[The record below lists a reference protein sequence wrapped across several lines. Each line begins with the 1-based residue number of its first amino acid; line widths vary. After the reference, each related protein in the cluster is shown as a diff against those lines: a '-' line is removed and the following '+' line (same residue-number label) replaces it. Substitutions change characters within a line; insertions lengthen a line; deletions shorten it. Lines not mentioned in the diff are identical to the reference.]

1 MPGCSNLTLGV
12 GDAGETYHIPEGMG
26 QNPFKT
32 ALARLLANNGFY
44 THEPNRKLRIFTKAE
59 TSKES
64 LSITRTVWP
73 KPRKAMPP
81 GTHSMPLSAQVIR
94 SVQEQQGRIAEGS
107 MVRSERDRCRCF
119 RKHYTTLSEC
129 NHSCPFHTLNTISPW
144 YLIQYET
151 GLEVQD
157 PHRPNQVQM
166 KPSQQVLVYSFFL
179 PYISE
184 PAGTII

>member
-1 MPGCSNLTLGV
+1 MSLT
-12 GDAGETYHIPEGMG
+12 ENSES
-26 QNPFKT
+26 
-32 ALARLLANNGFY
+32 LL
-44 THEPNRKLRIFTKAE
+44 KLRQAKN
-59 TSKES
+59 

-73 KPRKAMPP
+73 KLRKAMPP

-94 SVQEQQGRIAEGS
+94 SVQEQQGHIAERS
-107 MVRSERDRCRCF
+107 MVRSERDRWRCF

-144 YLIQYET
+144 YLIHYET

-166 KPSQQVLVYSFFL
+166 KPSQQALVCSFFCHTSL
-179 PYISE
+179 NLQGQLFDTPFI
-184 PAGTII
+184 PRV